1 MKESNN
7 PAVSKDK
14 RRVEVHWVLDAM
26 GANAAH
32 NSDFTKKV
40 NDVASTVYDFYKEFF
55 GALIPGFVFVFSMM
69 ALVCYTFYVVAN
81 KHFPF
86 QDHLGSIVASS
97 FFWVFIICLSYVV
110 GTVLYRK
117 EPNRP
122 DRIGA
127 YLQWVDLC
135 KRCKTR
141 TPEAKVWDDSNGLAV
156 QYEKDKDFAPTF
168 GCTGHWLWYQFD
180 IESWIKRKQQN
191 KKMSMDY
198 PYPHLRQYL
207 QHRRMSHIASYV
219 FWCADKLKKDEG
231 CQENYKSLHAK
242 SKHFINII
250 KQHIRSSGNAPLIHE
265 ITKNEGEI
273 RLLCSIWHAMLYLMR
288 FELLILFGVFVLKY
302 RHYSWNWNWAKSLIP
317 RLIGI
322 EVNGYSQINLT
333 FLGVMIVLIFWT
345 WWMKHSIV
353 RELHYMR
360 NREVVMVLE
369 AAYMV
374 DKNRPDGEKLKD
386 FFRSQPSDDD
396 CLSCGLCDY
405 SIAEK
410 GKQTESRTEKQPDG
424 EANADREQSTVA

>member
-1 MKESNN
+1 MSASNN

-14 RRVEVHWVLDAM
+14 RQMEVHLVLDAM

-40 NDVASTVYDFYKEFF
+40 NDVASTVYDFYKEFL

-69 ALVCYTFYVVAN
+69 ALVCYAFYVVAN

-86 QDHLGSIVASS
+86 HEHFGGIVASS

-127 YLQWVDLC
+127 YLQWIDLC
-135 KRCKTR
+135 KRCKSN
-141 TPEAKVWDDSNGLAV
+141 ASDANVWDDSNGLAV
-156 QYEKDKDFAPTF
+156 QYEKGKDFAPTF
-168 GCTGHWLWYQFD
+168 GCTGNWLWYQFD
-180 IESWIKRKQQN
+180 IESWIKRKQQG

-219 FWCADKLKKDEG
+219 FWCANKIHKGDDV
-231 CQENYKSLHAK
+231 QEDYKRLHAK

-288 FELLILFGVFVLKY
+288 FEFLILFGVFVLKL
-302 RHYSWNWNWAKSLIP
+302 RLHSWNWAWIKSFIP
-317 RLIGI
+317 RVIGL
-322 EVNGYSQINLT
+322 GTYPQINLT
-333 FLGVMIVLIFWT
+333 FLGVMIMLIFWT

-353 RELHYMR
+353 RALHYMR

-369 AAYMV
+369 AAYMI
-374 DKNRPDGEKLKD
+374 DKDRPEAEQLKNLFKSKPND
-386 FFRSQPSDDD
+386 TD
-396 CLSCGLCDY
+396 CSSCHLCDCVN
-405 SIAEK
+405 SVEK
-410 GKQTESRTEKQPDG
+410 GKPTEDSSKKQDG
-424 EANADREQSTVA
+424 ETVCTDVV

>member
-1 MKESNN
+1 MSDIN
-7 PAVSKDK
+7 PTVASKDK
-14 RRVEVHWVLDAM
+14 SQSGVRLFVDSIGLHTP
-26 GANAAH
+26 N
-32 NSDFTKKV
+32 NSELSKKV
-40 NDVASTVYDFYKEFF
+40 NDVASIVYDFYKEFL

-69 ALVCYTFYVVAN
+69 ALVCYAFYVVAN

-86 QDHLGSIVASS
+86 HEHLGGIVTSS
-97 FFWVFIICLSYVV
+97 FFWVFILCLSYVV

-127 YLQWVDLC
+127 YLQWADLC
-135 KRCKTR
+135 KRCKCNASD
-141 TPEAKVWDDSNGLAV
+141 AKGWDDTNGLAV

-168 GCTGHWLWYQFD
+168 GCTGHWLRYQLD
-180 IESWIKRKQQN
+180 IEGWIKKKQQG

-219 FWCADKLKKDEG
+219 FWCANKVEKSDADH
-231 CQENYKSLHAK
+231 ENYNRLHAK

-250 KQHIRSSGNAPLIHE
+250 KQHIRSSGNAPLTHE

-288 FELLILFGVFVLKY
+288 FEFLILFGVFVLKL
-302 RHYSWNWNWAKSLIP
+302 RLHSWSWAWIKSFIP
-317 RLIGI
+317 RLLGL
-322 EVNGYSQINLT
+322 NGYTPQINLT

-353 RELHYMR
+353 RALHYMR

-369 AAYMV
+369 AAYMI
-374 DKNRPDGEKLKD
+374 DKNRTEDEKLKNL
-386 FFRSQPSDDD
+386 FKSQQDCEVCLPCRLCSDVK
-396 CLSCGLCDY
+396 G
-405 SIAEK
+405 EK
-410 GKQTESRTEKQPDG
+410 GKRTEILSQSN
-424 EANADREQSTVA
+424 ANK

>member
-1 MKESNN
+1 MSASNN

-14 RRVEVHWVLDAM
+14 RQMEVHLVLDAM

-40 NDVASTVYDFYKEFF
+40 NDVASTVYDFYKEFL

-69 ALVCYTFYVVAN
+69 ALVCYAFYVVAN

-86 QDHLGSIVASS
+86 HEHFGGIVASS

-127 YLQWVDLC
+127 YLQWIDLC
-135 KRCKTR
+135 KRCKSNGSDVN
-141 TPEAKVWDDSNGLAV
+141 VWDDSNGLAV
-156 QYEKDKDFAPTF
+156 QYEKGKDFAPTF
-168 GCTGHWLWYQFD
+168 GCTGNWLWYQFD
-180 IESWIKRKQQN
+180 IESWIKRKQQG

-219 FWCADKLKKDEG
+219 FWCANKIHKRDDA
-231 CQENYKSLHAK
+231 QEDYQRLHAK

-288 FELLILFGVFVLKY
+288 FEFLILFGVFVLKL
-302 RHYSWNWNWAKSLIP
+302 RLHSWNWAWIKSFIP
-317 RLIGI
+317 RVIGL
-322 EVNGYSQINLT
+322 GTYPQINLT
-333 FLGVMIVLIFWT
+333 FLGVMIMLIFWT

-353 RELHYMR
+353 RALHYMR

-369 AAYMV
+369 AAYMI
-374 DKNRPDGEKLKD
+374 DKDRPEAEQLKNLFKSKPND
-386 FFRSQPSDDD
+386 TD
-396 CLSCGLCDY
+396 CSSCHLCDGVN
-405 SIAEK
+405 SVEK
-410 GKQTESRTEKQPDG
+410 GKPTEDSSKKQDG
-424 EANADREQSTVA
+424 ETVCTDVV

>member
-1 MKESNN
+1 MSASNN

-14 RRVEVHWVLDAM
+14 RQMEVHLVFDAM

-40 NDVASTVYDFYKEFF
+40 NDVASTVYDFYKEFL

-69 ALVCYTFYVVAN
+69 ALVCYAFYVIAN

-86 QDHLGSIVASS
+86 HEHFGGIVASS

-127 YLQWVDLC
+127 YLQWIDLC
-135 KRCKTR
+135 KRCKSN
-141 TPEAKVWDDSNGLAV
+141 ASDVNVWDDSNGLAV
-156 QYEKDKDFAPTF
+156 QYEKGKDFAPTF
-168 GCTGHWLWYQFD
+168 GCTGNWLWYQFD
-180 IESWIKRKQQN
+180 IEGWIKRKQQG

-207 QHRRMSHIASYV
+207 QHRKMSHIASYV
-219 FWCADKLKKDEG
+219 FWCANKVKKDDG
-231 CQENYKSLHAK
+231 SQEDYKCLHAK

-288 FELLILFGVFVLKY
+288 FEFLILFGVFVLKL
-302 RHYSWNWNWAKSLIP
+302 RLHSWNWAWIKSFIP
-317 RLIGI
+317 RVIGL
-322 EVNGYSQINLT
+322 GTYPQINLT
-333 FLGVMIVLIFWT
+333 FLGVMIMLIFWT

-353 RELHYMR
+353 RALHYMR

-369 AAYMV
+369 AAYMI
-374 DKNRPDGEKLKD
+374 DKDRPEAEQLKNLFKSKPND
-386 FFRSQPSDDD
+386 TD
-396 CLSCGLCDY
+396 CSSCHLCDGVN
-405 SIAEK
+405 SVEK
-410 GKQTESRTEKQPDG
+410 GKPTEDSSKKQDG
-424 EANADREQSTVA
+424 ETVCTDVV

>member
-1 MKESNN
+1 MNESNN
-7 PAVSKDK
+7 PDVSKDK
-14 RRVEVHWVLDAM
+14 RHVEVHLVLDAV

-40 NDVASTVYDFYKEFF
+40 NDVASTVYDFYKEFL

-69 ALVCYTFYVVAN
+69 ALVCYAFYVVAN

-86 QDHLGSIVASS
+86 HEHFGGIVASS

-127 YLQWVDLC
+127 YLQWIDLC
-135 KRCKTR
+135 KRCKSNGSDVN
-141 TPEAKVWDDSNGLAV
+141 VWDDSNGLAV
-156 QYEKDKDFAPTF
+156 QYEKGKDFAPTF
-168 GCTGHWLWYQFD
+168 GCTGNWLWYQFD
-180 IESWIKRKQQN
+180 IESWIKRKQQG

-219 FWCADKLKKDEG
+219 FWCANKIHKRDDA
-231 CQENYKSLHAK
+231 QEDYQRLHAK

-288 FELLILFGVFVLKY
+288 FEFLILFGVFVLKL
-302 RHYSWNWNWAKSLIP
+302 RLHSWNWAWAKSFIP
-317 RLIGI
+317 RVIGL
-322 EVNGYSQINLT
+322 GTHPQINLT
-333 FLGVMIVLIFWT
+333 FLGVMIMLIFWT

-353 RELHYMR
+353 RALHYMR

-369 AAYMV
+369 AAYMI
-374 DKNRPDGEKLKD
+374 DKNRPYGEKLKD
-386 FFRSQPSDDD
+386 LFTSQPSDDD
-396 CLSCGLCDY
+396 CLSCGLCDN
-405 SIAEK
+405 ARVEK
-410 GKQTESRTEKQPDG
+410 GKQSEPSTKKQCD
-424 EANADREQSTVA
+424 EETHTD